1 MRISPVNISLM
12 HENGSFQMYER
23 VVHLWNSQLGVVERV
38 QTPIEKFLSPQRGR
52 ASERAARKFVSTSL
66 KVSIHQNKVI

>member
-23 VVHLWNSQLGVVERV
+23 VVHLWNSQLDVVERV
-38 QTPIEKFLSPQRGR
+38 LVLFCN
-52 ASERAARKFVSTSL
+52 RKVRFATTRTSGEEVCFNFF
-66 KVSIHQNKVI
+66 KSIYPSK